1 MSGNLEEK
9 FSGEDYIEG
18 LKTSL
23 SIFPLAAIEQLASL
37 LQSSAEKSMVY
48 VIGNGGS
55 ALTAAH
61 LATDLGVGSLRRSN
75 PIRCISLADNQGV
88 VTATSNDL
96 EFKAIYSEQIRLL
109 GKSGDILIC
118 ISASGNSANLIEAV
132 QKAKSMNLFT
142 VAITGFD
149 GGKLFEISDLNIH
162 TPTENGSY
170 GIAEDLHS
178 TVCHILTEIVRSK

>member
-1 MSGNLEEK
+1 MKKNLSEN
-9 FSGEDYIEG
+9 FSGEDYLEG
-18 LKTSL
+18 LKSTL
-23 SIFPLAAIEQLASL
+23 SNFPLAAVEELGSL
-37 LQSSAEKSMVY
+37 LHSSAEKSMVY

-96 EFKAIYSEQIRLL
+96 EFKAIYSEQIRLF
-109 GKSGDILIC
+109 GKPNDILIC
-118 ISASGNSANLIEAV
+118 ISASGNSANLVKAV
-132 QKAKSMNLFT
+132 QTAKSMSMFT

-149 GGKLFEISDLNIH
+149 GGKLLKISDLNIH
-162 TPTENGSY
+162 TPTKNGAY

-178 TVCHILTEIVRSK
+178 AVCHVLTEIVRSK

>member
-1 MSGNLEEK
+1 MNKTVNKK
-9 FSGEDYIEG
+9 FSAEDYIEK
-18 LKTSL
+18 LKISL
-23 SIFPLAAIEQLASL
+23 SNFPLAAIEELASL
-37 LQSSAEKSMVY
+37 LHSSAEKSMVY

-55 ALTAAH
+55 ALTASH

-75 PIRCISLADNQGV
+75 PIKCISLADNQGV

-96 EFKAIYSEQIRLL
+96 EFKAIYGEQIRLF

-118 ISASGNSANLIEAV
+118 ISASGNSANLIEAAQV
-132 QKAKSMNLFT
+132 AKSLNLLT

-149 GGKLFEISDLNIH
+149 GGNLLKISDLSIH
-162 TPTENGSY
+162 TPTEHGAY

-178 TVCHILTEIVRSK
+178 TVCHILTEFVRSK

>member
-1 MSGNLEEK
+1 MSKASREE
-9 FSGEDYIEG
+9 FSGKSYIEG
-18 LKTSL
+18 LKSSL
-23 SIFPLAAIEQLASL
+23 TNFPLVAVQELGSL
-37 LQSSAEKSMVY
+37 LHSSANKSMVY

-55 ALTAAH
+55 ASTAAH

-75 PIRCISLADNQGV
+75 PIRCISLAENQGV
-88 VTATSNDL
+88 LTATSNDL
-96 EFKAIYSEQIRLL
+96 EFKSVYSEQIRLL
-109 GKSGDILIC
+109 GKPDDILIC

-132 QKAKSMNLFT
+132 QIAKSKKIFT

-149 GGKLFEISDLNIH
+149 GGKLREISDLNIH
-162 TPTENGSY
+162 TPTEIGAY